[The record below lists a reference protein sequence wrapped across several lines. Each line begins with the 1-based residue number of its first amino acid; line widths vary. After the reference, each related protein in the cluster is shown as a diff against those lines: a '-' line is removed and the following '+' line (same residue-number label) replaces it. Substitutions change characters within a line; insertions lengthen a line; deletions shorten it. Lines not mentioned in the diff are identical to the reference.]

1 MIQGTSLLA
10 YTGILEELGERQFDV
25 YRVLA
30 IKGALNNTQIAKELN
45 LPINSITGRVYELRM
60 MGVVI
65 QDRKDQCPIT
75 KKQTIFWKVKH
86 KLQ

>member
-45 LPINSITGRVYELRM
+45 LPINSIT
-60 MGVVI
+60 
-65 QDRKDQCPIT
+65 
-75 KKQTIFWKVKH
+75 
-86 KLQ
+86 